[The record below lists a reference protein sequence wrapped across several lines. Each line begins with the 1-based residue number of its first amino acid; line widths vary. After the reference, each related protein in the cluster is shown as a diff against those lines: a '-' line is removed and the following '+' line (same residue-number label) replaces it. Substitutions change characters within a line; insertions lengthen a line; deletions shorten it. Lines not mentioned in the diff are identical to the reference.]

1 MHPQLKMKIT
11 KIFYFILFLLLSSDV
26 FAQNTA
32 LSDKLTK
39 LHSMQAHFSQT
50 IHDAHGRVLDQSE
63 GTMALQRP
71 GKFRWETIK
80 PHQQLVIVS
89 EKVIWIYDKDLAQAV
104 KQKRR
109 SENNS
114 FSPALLLS
122 STNQKILEDF
132 IITENKKNIFLL
144 KPRKDRELFKKI
156 ILQFNQE
163 ALQSMTMEDQLGQ
176 NTSVQFSNIKLNKP
190 IPERDFIFKP
200 THDTEVIDQ
209 T

>member
-1 MHPQLKMKIT
+1 MKIT
-11 KIFYFILFLLLSSDV
+11 KFFYFILFLLFLSDV

-50 IHDAHGRVLDQSE
+50 IRDAHGRVLDQSE
-63 GTMALQRP
+63 GKMALQRP

-89 EKVIWIYDKDLAQAV
+89 EKVIWIYDNDLAQAV
-104 KQKRR
+104 KQKRK

-122 STNQKILEDF
+122 STNQKLLEDF

-144 KPRKDRELFKKI
+144 KPRKDQALFKNI
-156 ILQFNQE
+156 ILQFNQDT
-163 ALQSMTMEDQLGQ
+163 LQRMTMEDQLGQ

-190 IPERDFIFKP
+190 IPEQDFIFKP